1 LGFTISGAPT
11 THGTGGTQ
19 TTISYGPTK
28 ADSARTLAAALPG
41 SSLAPD
47 PTLGRTLEVVIG
59 SSYTNTHPV
68 TISSA
73 PATPAAAASSAPK
86 PAVSAADTT
95 CAP

>member
-1 LGFTISGAPT
+1 MGSSPATQHPCQDIWTPNPT
-11 THGTGGTQ
+11 L
-19 TTISYGPTK
+19 S
-28 ADSARTLAAALPG
+28 RTLQ
-41 SSLAPD
+41 
-47 PTLGRTLEVVIG
+47 VVIG
-59 SSYTNTHPV
+59 SSYTNIHPV